1 MAALDS
7 MLLSLEE
14 DIKNANTVKDLVIQ
28 RLVDDKVLT
37 DQQAKDYA
45 DKWQV
50 IIIKPT
56 WFERWMD
63 KLNIKTSNNYLSKYV
78 RFED

>member
-7 MLLSLEE
+7 MVLSLEE

-28 RLVDDKVLT
+28 RLVNDKVIT
-37 DQQAKDYA
+37 DQQAGDYA

-56 WFERWMD
+56 WFERWMV
-63 KLNIKTSNNYLSKYV
+63 KLNIKTPNNYRYTYV

>member
-7 MLLSLEE
+7 MVLSLEE

-28 RLVDDKVLT
+28 RLVNDKVIT
-37 DQQAKDYA
+37 DQQAGDYA

-56 WFERWMD
+56 WFERWME
-63 KLNIKTSNNYLSKYV
+63 KLNIKTSNNYLYKYV

>member
-56 WFERWMD
+56 WFERWME
-63 KLNIKTSNNYLSKYV
+63 KLNIKTSNNYLYKYV

>member
-1 MAALDS
+1 MATVDS
-7 MLLSLEE
+7 MLLTLEE

-28 RLVDDKVLT
+28 RLVNDKVIT
-37 DQQAKDYA
+37 DQQAGDYA

-56 WFERWMD
+56 WFERWMV
-63 KLNIKTSNNYLSKYV
+63 KLNIKTPNNYRYKYV

>member
-1 MAALDS
+1 MAAVDS
-7 MLLSLEE
+7 MLLTLEE
-14 DIKNANTVKDLVIQ
+14 EIKNANTVKDLVIQ

-37 DQQAKDYA
+37 DQQAEDYA

-50 IIIKPT
+50 IIIKPS
-56 WFERWMD
+56 WFERWME
-63 KLNIKTSNNYLSKYV
+63 KLNIKTPNNYRYKYV

>member
-7 MLLSLEE
+7 MLLTLEE
-14 DIKNANTVKDLVIQ
+14 EIKNANVVKDCVIQ

-37 DQQAKDYA
+37 DQQAEDYA

-50 IIIKPT
+50 IIIKPS
-56 WFERWMD
+56 WFERWMV
-63 KLNIKTSNNYLSKYV
+63 KLNIKTPNNYRYKYV

>member
-14 DIKNANTVKDLVIQ
+14 DIKIANTVKDLVIQ
-28 RLVDDKVLT
+28 RLLDDKVIT
-37 DQQAKDYA
+37 DQQAEDYA

-50 IIIKPT
+50 IIIKPS
-56 WFERWMD
+56 WFERWME
-63 KLNIKTSNNYLSKYV
+63 KLNIKTPNSYRCKYV
-78 RFED
+78 KFED

>member
-1 MAALDS
+1 MSALDS

-28 RLVDDKVLT
+28 RLLDDKALT
-37 DQQAKDYA
+37 DQQAEDYA

-56 WFERWMD
+56 WFERWRK
-63 KLNIKTSNNYLSKYV
+63 KLNIESTNNYRYKYV
-78 RFED
+78 KFED

>member
-7 MLLSLEE
+7 MVLSLEE
-14 DIKNANTVKDLVIQ
+14 DIKNENTVKDLVIQ
-28 RLVDDKVLT
+28 RLVNDKVIT
-37 DQQAKDYA
+37 DQQAGDYA

-56 WFERWMD
+56 WFERWMV
-63 KLNIKTSNNYLSKYV
+63 KLNIKTPNNYRYKYV

>member
-28 RLVDDKVLT
+28 RLLDDKVIT
-37 DQQAKDYA
+37 DQQAEDYA

-50 IIIKPT
+50 IIIKPL
-56 WFERWMD
+56 WFERWME
-63 KLNIKTSNNYLSKYV
+63 KLNIKTPNNYRYKYV
-78 RFED
+78 KFED

>member
-56 WFERWMD
+56 WFERWME
-63 KLNIKTSNNYLSKYV
+63 KLNIKTSNNCLYKYV

>member
-7 MLLSLEE
+7 MILSLEE

-28 RLVDDKVLT
+28 RLLDDKVIT
-37 DQQAKDYA
+37 DQQAEDYA

-50 IIIKPT
+50 IIIKPS
-56 WFERWMD
+56 WFERWME
-63 KLNIKTSNNYLSKYV
+63 KLNIKTPNSYRYKYV
-78 RFED
+78 KFED

>member
-1 MAALDS
+1 MAAVDS
-7 MLLSLEE
+7 MLLTLEE

-37 DQQAKDYA
+37 DQQAYDYA

-50 IIIKPT
+50 IIIKPS
-56 WFERWMD
+56 WFERWME
-63 KLNIKTSNNYLSKYV
+63 KLNIKTPNNYRFKYV

>member
-37 DQQAKDYA
+37 DQQAEDYA

-56 WFERWMD
+56 WFERWME
-63 KLNIKTSNNYLSKYV
+63 KLKIKTPNSYRFKYV
-78 RFED
+78 KFED